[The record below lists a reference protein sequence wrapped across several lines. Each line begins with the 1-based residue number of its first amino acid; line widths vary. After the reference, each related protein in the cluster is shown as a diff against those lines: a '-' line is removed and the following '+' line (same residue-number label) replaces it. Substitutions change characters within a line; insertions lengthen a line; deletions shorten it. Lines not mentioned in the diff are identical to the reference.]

1 MSFLRKARS
10 TANKAYR
17 TFIRLANIYFI
28 GTLYFFVLLP
38 LVMLRVTSDKL
49 TILLSCLLN
58 SESSPLPSSIFYY
71 ETEELRYTEEN
82 KVFGIEYGEAFNTVR
97 YYGREGVIILVL
109 LRSRLFSGTYLILT
123 SSGVPSG
130 SKRS

>member
-1 MSFLRKARS
+1 MSSLRKARS
-10 TANKAYR
+10 TANNAYR
-17 TFIRLANIYFI
+17 TFIRLTNVYFI

-38 LVMLRVTSDKL
+38 LVMPRVTSDKL

-58 SESSPLPSSIFYY
+58 SESSPLPSSTLYY

-109 LRSRLFSGTYLILT
+109 LRSRLFSSTYLILT